1 MSQGSGAGAASM
13 GDTGSQK
20 ASQMSPSQEMYLRVL
35 GIFSNETSEV
45 DCEYLVLSGSQ
56 AYDHYSIELLAY
68 VPSIIC
74 LMCCDD
80 LGAQD

>member
-20 ASQMSPSQEMYLRVL
+20 ASQMTPSQEMYLRVL

-45 DCEYLVLSGSQ
+45 DCECILEWKS
-56 AYDHYSIELLAY
+56 SI
-68 VPSIIC
+68 
-74 LMCCDD
+74 
-80 LGAQD
+80 